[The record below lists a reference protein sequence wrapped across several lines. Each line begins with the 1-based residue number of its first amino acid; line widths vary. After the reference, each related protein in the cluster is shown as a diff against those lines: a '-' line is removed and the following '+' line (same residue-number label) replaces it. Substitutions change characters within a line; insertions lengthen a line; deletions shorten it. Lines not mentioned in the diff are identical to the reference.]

1 MQTETERQEPP
12 RQTRRDR
19 ERVELRE
26 RIVLTALAIARTD
39 GWANVSMRGIAE
51 AIEYSAPSLY
61 YHFASRDELVY
72 QVRRHGYALFLERL
86 STVDEG
92 DPVQRIVAMSAHHVE
107 FAFANP
113 ELFSAMFGLRGAPPP
128 AGEAGPEQTRV
139 AELIDEAVREILGE
153 DVAGSVF
160 DDAVDMIWASM
171 HGIVSLSLY
180 GPIPGGIERA
190 HRMSR
195 LAMESYLSALT
206 GSGYKSADHFPPG
219 RPV

>member
-1 MQTETERQEPP
+1 MQTETEPQEPP

-19 ERVELRE
+19 ERLELRE
-26 RIVLTALAIARTD
+26 RIVLTALSIARTD

-61 YHFASRDELVY
+61 YHFASRDDLVY

-92 DPVQRIVAMSAHHVE
+92 DPVQRIVAMAAHHVE
-107 FAFANP
+107 FAFENP

-128 AGEAGPEQTRV
+128 TRESGPEQTDV
-139 AELIDEAVREILGE
+139 AVLIDEAVREILGE

-195 LAMESYLSALT
+195 LAIESYLCALT
-206 GSGYKSADHFPPG
+206 SPGSKTPDRSLP
-219 RPV
+219 RRQV